1 MLKGMV
7 DTCASPH
14 IGKVVDVVVHALASS
29 RPKIRYVV
37 GWDAHLLWVWI
48 SRLPAVMGDVILSL
62 LGERVLPSA
71 VEDAK
76 KLKPYCSNAVNGFT
90 PKD

>member
-14 IGKVVDVVVHALASS
+14 IGKVVDVIVHALTST
-29 RPKIRYVV
+29 RPRSRYVV

-48 SRLPAVMGDVILSL
+48 SRLPTRVGDALL
-62 LGERVLPSA
+62 NMLGEDATPRVIQRARSQI
-71 VEDAK
+71 
-76 KLKPYCSNAVNGFT
+76 
-90 PKD
+90 KDENMNSGYVKTS